1 MTKKR
6 VGGYSMR
13 CELARAE
20 NANRAAREALRRVL
34 EEDRLDKA
42 VVAMLIGRAAVQ
54 LSINLESI
62 KAVEKIITENAG

>member
-13 CELARAE
+13 CELTRAE
-20 NANRAAREALRRVL
+20 NANRAAREALRRL
-34 EEDRLDKA
+34 LDEDRLDKTL
-42 VVAMLIGRAAVQ
+42 VATMIGRVALQ

-62 KAVEKIITENAG
+62 KAIEKIVAESAE